1 MSEMS
6 QPVLR
11 YERQARKPTERN
23 IFIFVSQ
30 LPNSAAE
37 FSTLPD
43 VF

>member
-30 LPNSAAE
+30 LPNSAGE